1 MSATKTE
8 ANRKNAH
15 LSTGPRTVSGKRR
28 ASRNARRHGLSI
40 ALGATREVKRF
51 AAKLLNSVPGE
62 LHNTAIQNWALLIAE
77 AQFDL
82 ERART
87 TKQAVYC
94 ELEVAHFSSDNA
106 KRNASSS
113 AELHSA
119 MKKIRSID
127 RYEQRALSRWH
138 KAVRYFRSHVKEQ
151 MKRARAVARVLRG

>member
-87 TKQAVYC
+87 TKQAVYY
-94 ELEVAHFSSDNA
+94 ELEVVHSSTGADQ
-106 KRNASSS
+106 NASIS
-113 AELHSA
+113 AEFHSA